1 MFLFGENWRL
11 VPAALGVR
19 VRQEAVGMKLPKPG
33 TERAEGPRC
42 NFENR
47 TWGKMRG
54 VAVWWSGFERDCTV
68 VVLCCKFEG
77 EAVLKANPFTPDSGH
92 SQRQLRA
99 DCVEEVGCWRGW
111 LWGCGKAAHPLRP
124 LQGLVAGS
132 AWPFSAGSGRWRRGG
147 TRPWRRMD
155 LEDAAGRA

>member
-1 MFLFGENWRL
+1 
-11 VPAALGVR
+11 
-19 VRQEAVGMKLPKPG
+19 MKLPKPG

-47 TWGKMRG
+47 TRGKMRG

-99 DCVEEVGCWRGW
+99 QSGSETHQAFWMRDANSSERAKPEPRD
-111 LWGCGKAAHPLRP
+111 LTYAAARR
-124 LQGLVAGS
+124 S
-132 AWPFSAGSGRWRRGG
+132 ACHRR
-147 TRPWRRMD
+147 
-155 LEDAAGRA
+155 

>member
-1 MFLFGENWRL
+1 
-11 VPAALGVR
+11 
-19 VRQEAVGMKLPKPG
+19 MKLPKPG

-47 TWGKMRG
+47 TRGKMRG

-68 VVLCCKFEG
+68 VVLCCKFKG

-99 DCVEEVGCWRGW
+99 QSR
-111 LWGCGKAAHPLRP
+111 HSRP
-124 LQGLVAGS
+124 
-132 AWPFSAGSGRWRRGG
+132 
-147 TRPWRRMD
+147 
-155 LEDAAGRA
+155 